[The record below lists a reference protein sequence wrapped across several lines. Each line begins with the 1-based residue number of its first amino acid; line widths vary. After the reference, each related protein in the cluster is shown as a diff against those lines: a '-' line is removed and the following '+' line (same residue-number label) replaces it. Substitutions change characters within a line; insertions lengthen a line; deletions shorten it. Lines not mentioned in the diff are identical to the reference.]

1 MQPKAVAAQ
10 GVAEAGE
17 AVQGGGGGHATA
29 QVIEKTWQ
37 QVLA

>member
-1 MQPKAVAAQ
+1 MPLAA
-10 GVAEAGE
+10 A
-17 AVQGGGGGHATA
+17 ATRRS

>member
-1 MQPKAVAAQ
+1 MQPKAVVAQ
-10 GVAEAGE
+10 GVAEAGKE
-17 AVQGGGGGHATA
+17 CKGGGGHATA

>member
-10 GVAEAGE
+10 GVAEARKG
-17 AVQGGGGGHATA
+17 AGGHATA